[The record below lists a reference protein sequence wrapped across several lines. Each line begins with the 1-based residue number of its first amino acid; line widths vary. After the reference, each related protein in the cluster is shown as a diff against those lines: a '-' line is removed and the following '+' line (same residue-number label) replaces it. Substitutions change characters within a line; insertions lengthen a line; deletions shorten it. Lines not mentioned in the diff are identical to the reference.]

1 MEVAVA
7 PAPELR
13 FRRRIHPLRSLRDL
27 WGARELLQALA
38 EREFEARYAQTV
50 LVTAVSDRCE
60 LSDPITV
67 SAAAVSSASAQRA
80 FTGSSG
86 GSPGRV
92 NDLNDW

>member
-1 MEVAVA
+1 
-7 PAPELR
+7 
-13 FRRRIHPLRSLRDL
+13 
-27 WGARELLQALA
+27 
-38 EREFEARYAQTV
+38 V

-67 SAAAVSSASAQRA
+67 SAAAVSSAGAQRA